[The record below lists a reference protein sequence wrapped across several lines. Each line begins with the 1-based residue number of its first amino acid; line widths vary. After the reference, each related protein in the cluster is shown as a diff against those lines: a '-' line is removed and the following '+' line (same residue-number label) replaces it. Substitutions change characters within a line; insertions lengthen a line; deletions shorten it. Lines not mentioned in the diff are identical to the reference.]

1 MMNTGN
7 PCSQLTR
14 CLCLSSLLL
23 GFLSLNG
30 CAAEKKILPV
40 SGLKSLE
47 FEVTGYIPLPD
58 QSFTQGLT
66 VSRDSL
72 WLGTGQYEK
81 SRLMEL
87 NLENGSS
94 LRSIKMDDDVFG
106 EGITVF
112 GEKVIQLTWENRY
125 AIVYDQKSLKRV
137 GQFRIATEG
146 WGLTHDG
153 QSLILSCGLPVLQ
166 FIDPVSYRVTR
177 RLEVH
182 RDGIPV
188 GSLNELEFVR
198 GWILSNVWTSNKI
211 VFISPES
218 GEVLHYID
226 CQSIAEDARLRR
238 PSVDVLN
245 GIAWIESTN
254 ELLVTGKLYDRIYKI
269 KLKNWPSPP

>member
-1 MMNTGN
+1 MTPGN
-7 PCSQLTR
+7 PYLCLNSY
-14 CLCLSSLLL
+14 LCLSSLILGLL
-23 GFLSLNG
+23 SSSG

-40 SGLKSLE
+40 SGLKPLE

-66 VSRDSL
+66 VTQDSL
-72 WLGTGQYEK
+72 WLGTGRYEQ

-87 NLENGSS
+87 NLQDGAS
-94 LRSIKMDDDVFG
+94 LRSIRMDDDVFG
-106 EGITVF
+106 EGITVL
-112 GEKVIQLTWENRY
+112 GDKVFQLTWENRY
-125 AIVYDQKSLKRV
+125 AIVYDKQSLKPL

-153 QSLILSCGLPVLQ
+153 QSLILSCGLPILQ

-188 GSLNELEFVR
+188 GSLNELEFIR

-211 VFISPES
+211 ILISPES
-218 GEVLHYID
+218 GEVMHFID
-226 CQSIAEDARLRR
+226 CQSIADDARLRR

-269 KLKNWPSPP
+269 KLKNWPPPP